1 MRTQGFTLVE
11 LMVTLAVLAILLA
24 VAVPSFSAFRQRTML
39 EGAGEQLTSAWN
51 EARFESLRRDDLL
64 KVSLVNAS
72 GDFCFGA
79 STTANPADSTACD
92 CFEADSTAADFC
104 DVSVYPGATGGWNGV
119 TAIGTPTLGGNS
131 GVVVIDPKR
140 GGITDSSDWGGIA
153 LQAPEGSEDY
163 RLNFY
168 VDTRGR
174 ATVCEPADA
183 PDKMPGFTRRRCS
196 L

>member
-1 MRTQGFTLVE
+1 MPPQSLLSVMPPRLGSITTTPELPPRVGVPTAVTPFQPPVAPGCTDTSQKSAAVE
-11 LMVTLAVLAILLA
+11 SASKQSHAVL
-24 VAVPSFSAFRQRTML
+24 
-39 EGAGEQLTSAWN
+39 
-51 EARFESLRRDDLL
+51 
-64 KVSLVNAS
+64 
-72 GDFCFGA
+72 
-79 STTANPADSTACD
+79 
-92 CFEADSTAADFC
+92 
-104 DVSVYPGATGGWNGV
+104 SVYPGATGGWNGV

-174 ATVCEPADA
+174 AMVCEPADA
-183 PDKMPGFTRRRCS
+183 PDKMPGFTQRRCS